1 MSGYTE
7 RTEIYQ
13 EKSPD
18 SRYVKLQSDIIGR
31 GGQKKYIGHMIHL
44 KVLKLHGMKLI
55 QYH

>member
-31 GGQKKYIGHMIHL
+31 GGQKKIYRTREITKGI
-44 KVLKLHGMKLI
+44 
-55 QYH
+55 

>member
-7 RTEIYQ
+7 ITEIYQ

-31 GGQKKYIGHMIHL
+31 GGQKKNI
-44 KVLKLHGMKLI
+44 
-55 QYH
+55 